1 MLIKREEW
9 MTAAQNQIS
18 FMGIFTGPLPSFFL
32 FVLFFKKENDEAG
45 FYN

>member
-9 MTAAQNQIS
+9 MTAEQNQIS
-18 FMGIFTGPLPSFFL
+18 FMGIFTGPLPSFY
-32 FVLFFKKENDEAG
+32 DEAG